1 MCWQRFGWTMPA
13 SAAAAS
19 PISNGPPATGA
30 SLLLA
35 HAGAALGLAWAMRL
49 QGMDGPCQLRRAATV
64 VSYNSAAT
72 CALTPCFCRQ
82 GSGPAALREPGPGQ
96 AISDTNVT
104 WGSEGDTNRTLTAEQ
119 QAAQAANC
127 SGTAAAAQDACRR
140 LQRLQLIAASSNRK
154 VRAADLGLTTAHCPS
169 TRPTAL
175 QPWRRGRCRR

>member
-1 MCWQRFGWTMPA
+1 MCWQQFGWTMPA

-30 SLLLA
+30 LLLLA

-49 QGMDGPCQLRRAATV
+49 QGMGGSCQLRCAATV
-64 VSYNSAAT
+64 VNCNSAAT
-72 CALTPCFCRQ
+72 CALTHCFCRQ

-104 WGSEGDTNRTLTAEQ
+104 WGSEGDINRTLTAEQ

-127 SGTAAAAQDACRR
+127 SGVAAVRR
-140 LQRLQLIAASSNRK
+140 MPAGVCKGSQLVAASSNLK
-154 VRAADLGLTTAHCPS
+154 VRAAELSLTTAHCPS
-169 TRPTAL
+169 SCPTAL